1 MAKWDH
7 INAQDI
13 YPPELVREI
22 QKYYSG
28 GYLRIPKRGKMNR
41 PRKQAKEDTHIQG
54 ASATAATSAGVL

>member
-7 INAQDI
+7 INAHDV

-28 GYLRIPKRGKMNR
+28 GYLWIPEPRDNKSKKKSDT
-41 PRKQAKEDTHIQG
+41 PRKTKETKNK
-54 ASATAATSAGVL
+54 